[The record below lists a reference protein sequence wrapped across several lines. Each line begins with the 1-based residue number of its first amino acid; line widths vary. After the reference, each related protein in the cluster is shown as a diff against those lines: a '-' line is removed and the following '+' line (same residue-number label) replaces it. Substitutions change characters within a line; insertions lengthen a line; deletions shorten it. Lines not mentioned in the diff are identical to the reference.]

1 MSVLKIFI
9 VEDDQF
15 TAGMLRHHLSLN
27 PDNDVEVFHNGK
39 NCLDNLY
46 KKPDVISL
54 DYYLPGENGE
64 VILQKIRAKAPDIPV
79 IIVSGQED
87 ISTAVGLLKDGAYD
101 YIVKDENVK
110 DRLWNLIN
118 HIRNKENLSRHLNVL
133 QEEVEKKYNFSSTL
147 IGNSEAL
154 KRIFPLIEKASMS
167 DIVVSISGETGTGKE
182 VVAKTIHY
190 NSSRKAK
197 PFVAVNVAAIPAEL
211 IESELFGH
219 EKGAFTGA
227 LNRRAGKFEE
237 AQGGSIFLDEIG
249 DMDLNMQVKL
259 LRVLQEQQVTRIGS
273 NAVIDLDVRVIIAT
287 HKNLQDEMTAG
298 KFREDLYYRL
308 LGISISLPPLRERG
322 NDVLILANHFIK
334 KYCEKLNT
342 SPKKLSK
349 EAIDKLV
356 AHNYPGNIRELKS
369 IAELGVVMSNDL
381 MINEENLQIK
391 HSSLFNELVSE
402 EMTLE
407 EYNLKIVKYFM
418 KRYENKVRLV
428 ADKLGVGK
436 STLYRMLSETMPEH
450 QDDDKE
456 YEKSETEPTKFKS

>member
-1 MSVLKIFI
+1 MLKVFI

-15 TAGMLRHHLSLN
+15 TAAMLRHHLSLN

-39 NCLDNLY
+39 NCLENLY

-64 VILQKIRAKAPDIPV
+64 VILRKIKAKAPDLPV

-87 ISTAVGLLKDGAYD
+87 VSTAVNLLREGAYD

-118 HIRNKENLSRHLNVL
+118 HIRNKENLTRQLSVL
-133 QEEVEKKYNFSSTL
+133 QEEVEKKYNFSST
-147 IGNSEAL
+147 IVGNSEAL
-154 KRIFPLIEKASMS
+154 KKIFPLIEKASMS
-167 DIVVSISGETGTGKE
+167 DIVVSITGETGTGKE

-190 NSSRKAK
+190 NSNRKAK
-197 PFVAVNVAAIPAEL
+197 PFVAVNVAAIPSEL

-227 LNRRAGKFEE
+227 INRRAGKFEE
-237 AQGGSIFLDEIG
+237 AQGGTIFLDEIG
-249 DMDLNMQVKL
+249 DMDLSMQVKL
-259 LRVLQEQQVTRIGS
+259 LRVLQEQQVTRVGS
-273 NAVIDLDVRVIIAT
+273 NTTVDLNLRVIIAT
-287 HKNLQDEMTAG
+287 HKNLHEEMAAG
-298 KFREDLYYRL
+298 RFREDLFYRL
-308 LGISISLPPLRERG
+308 LGISITLPPLRERG

-334 KYCEKLNT
+334 AYCKKLNVGT
-342 SPKKLSK
+342 KKLSK

-356 AHNYPGNIRELKS
+356 SHNYPGNIRELKS
-369 IAELGVVMSNDL
+369 IAELGVVMSNDA
-381 MINEENLQIK
+381 IIKEDDIQIK
-391 HSSLFNELVSE
+391 YSSFFNELVSE

-407 EYNLKIVKYFM
+407 EYNIRIVKYFLN
-418 KRYENKVRLV
+418 RYSNKVRLV

-436 STLYRMLSETMPEH
+436 TTLYRMLSENMPEDPENE
-450 QDDDKE
+450 QEIIK
-456 YEKSETEPTKFKS
+456 